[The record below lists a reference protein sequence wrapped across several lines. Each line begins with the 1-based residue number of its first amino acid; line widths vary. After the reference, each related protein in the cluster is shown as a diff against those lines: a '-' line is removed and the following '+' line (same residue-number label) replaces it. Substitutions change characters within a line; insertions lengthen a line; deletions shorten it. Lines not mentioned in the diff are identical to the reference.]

1 MTVTPPRARARRRG
15 LRTRA
20 VAILGGLAVAILPM
34 LAPVAAGAATP
45 TPTPQPVV
53 PAGITVF
60 TLSPVGGGV
69 VRPGEQLAVSV
80 ALQNGTELPIAP
92 ASVTLAL
99 GASPLADREALTD
112 WLAGETSGV
121 ATADVGTGAID
132 AVAPGGTQ
140 VAGIGVEAANPVL
153 QNREPGVYPLI
164 ATYQG
169 ADGPETSTSAMI
181 VPDDSAETVGIGVV
195 VPITAEGLSEGLLTR
210 DQLIALTAPTGS
222 LSTQL
227 NAVEGT
233 SSILAVD
240 PAIPASIRVLGTS
253 APATAL
259 EWLARLDAL
268 PQSRFPLQ
276 FGDADV
282 AVQLEAGLPRPLA
295 PTSLSFYMSPAD
307 FAPGTGPTPEAT
319 SGPTATA
326 DVDPDAPVY
335 PDLATLLDIGGG
347 RAGVFWPA
355 AGTAGPENLATLG
368 GLTVDDQT
376 SLTLVPSA
384 ATVEGANGATVAA
397 HAHVGE
403 ADVLVYDTGVSRALQ
418 EASRTD
424 ENALRGAALTE
435 ATAYLAFASAETGG
449 APLLV
454 ALDRDIA
461 RDRVGLHSAITTAT
475 QAPGYTPLTL
485 GRLASSDAHDVVIAD
500 AAADP
505 ARVATASALLA
516 DENELSRFATILDD
530 TSLITGPERAE
541 LLQLLGVA
549 WLPDPETW
557 SAAIAAHR
565 GQTATTL
572 GSVDLLPT
580 STINLFGSD
589 ADLGFWVRNDLPYP
603 VNLVLYA
610 TPDNLRLD
618 VQPATP
624 LVAGASSNTRVEVPV
639 QARIGN
645 GEVTLAL
652 QLRSRASVAIGEGTT
667 VQINVRAEWESAGI
681 AALSIV
687 VGGLLVLGVVRTVLR
702 VRARRRARAGG
713 AEPKDAGEATLSDPA
728 DTSGPVDSAPADPP
742 GPADPEA
749 RE

>member
-1 MTVTPPRARARRRG
+1 MTVTPPRERARRRG

-20 VAILGGLAVAILPM
+20 TAIIGMLAVAVIPM

-45 TPTPQPVV
+45 TPTPQPAV
-53 PAGITVF
+53 PAGVETF

-69 VRPGEQLAVSV
+69 VRPGERLTVSV
-80 ALQNGTELPIAP
+80 TLQNGTDLPIAP

-99 GASPLADREALTD
+99 GASPLPDREALTG
-112 WLAGETSGV
+112 WLAGDTSGV

-132 AVAPGGTQ
+132 AVLPGGTQ
-140 VAGIGVEAANPVL
+140 VAGIGVEAESPAL
-153 QNREPGVYPLI
+153 QNREPGVYPLL

-169 ADGPETSTSAMI
+169 SEGPVTSASAMI
-181 VPDDSAETVGIGVV
+181 VPDDGAEVVGIGVV

-210 DQLIALTAPTGS
+210 DQLIALTTPTGS

-233 SSILAVD
+233 SAILAVD

-253 APATAL
+253 APASAL
-259 EWLARLDAL
+259 EWLARLDDL

-282 AVQLEAGLPRPLA
+282 AVQVEAGLSRPLA
-295 PTSLSFYMSPAD
+295 PTSLSFYMSPAN
-307 FAPGTGPTPEAT
+307 FVPTTEPTPQASPGPTPTPA
-319 SGPTATA
+319 
-326 DVDPDAPVY
+326 VDPDAPVY

-347 RAGVFWPA
+347 RAGVFWPV
-355 AGTAGPENLATLG
+355 AGTAAPETLATLG
-368 GLTVDDQT
+368 RVTVDDRA

-397 HAHVGE
+397 HGHVGD
-403 ADVLVYDTGVSRALQ
+403 ADVLVYDTAVSHALQ
-418 EASRTD
+418 QASRTD

-435 ATAYLAFASAETGG
+435 ATAYLAFASTETDG

-454 ALDRDIA
+454 ALDRDTA
-461 RDRVGLHSAITTAT
+461 RDRVGLRSAITTAT
-475 QAPGYTPLTL
+475 QAPGFTPLTL
-485 GRLASSDAHDVVIAD
+485 GRLASSDAHEVGIAD

-505 ARVATASALLA
+505 ARVATTSALLA
-516 DENELSRFATILDD
+516 DETALSRFATILDD

-541 LLQLLGVA
+541 LLQLLGIA
-549 WLPDPETW
+549 WIAEPDAW
-557 SAAIAAHR
+557 SAAIASHR
-565 GQTATTL
+565 QQTAATL
-572 GSVDLLPT
+572 DSVDLLPT
-580 STINLFGSD
+580 STINLFGAD

-610 TPDNLRLD
+610 TPSNLRLD

-667 VQINVRAEWESAGI
+667 VQVNVRAEWEGVGI
-681 AALSIV
+681 IALSVV
-687 VGGLLVLGVVRTVLR
+687 VGGLLILGVVRTVLR
-702 VRARRRARAGG
+702 MRARRKARAGG
-713 AEPKDAGEATLSDPA
+713 GEHTDPGETVEGETAEGETA
-728 DTSGPVDSAPADPP
+728 DTVAPT
-742 GPADPEA
+742 DPEA
-749 RE
+749 GE